1 MDRRPVGPR
10 ESTEHRGVR
19 VTEGVAGLPRVRP
32 SLCGG
37 TEARAGEA
45 RCQGHQAS
53 VFVRFSHRR
62 RAAPASRPY
71 KRLFPCSPAICL
83 SGELHCQRAHALGRA
98 RTSCRRERKTQAARV
113 RSGAGGGMRGG
124 AATPNPA
131 GGRATVGAAAM
142 RTLLRLPAPPGGQWG
157 RAGSRNNASG
167 RTGREAPGSP
177 ASPGHSAAHRLEPP
191 PLASSSLF
199 PRLLIAEGL

>member
-1 MDRRPVGPR
+1 M
-10 ESTEHRGVR
+10 
-19 VTEGVAGLPRVRP
+19 RP

-45 RCQGHQAS
+45 RCHGHQVS

-62 RAAPASRPY
+62 RAAPASRPC

-113 RSGAGGGMRGG
+113 RSAGEGAWGGMRGG
-124 AATPNPA
+124 AATRDPA
-131 GGRATVGAAAM
+131 GRSATLGAAAM
-142 RTLLRLPAPPGGQWG
+142 PTFLRLPAPPGGHWG

-167 RTGREAPGSP
+167 RTGRGAPGSP